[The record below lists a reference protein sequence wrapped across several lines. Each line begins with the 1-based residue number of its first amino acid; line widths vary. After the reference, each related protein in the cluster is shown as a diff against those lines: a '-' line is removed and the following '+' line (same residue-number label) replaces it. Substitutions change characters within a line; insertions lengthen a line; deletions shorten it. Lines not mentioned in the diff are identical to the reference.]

1 MGSGATCLGPTPG
14 PEQGQRLIPLT
25 LRCQV
30 NINAAFGNDEKLPTE
45 QFKLLNSEE
54 TLRSWWV
61 PCQPAAFVMSRAVP
75 LC

>member
-54 TLRSWWV
+54 LV
-61 PCQPAAFVMSRAVP
+61 GLLPASSFCSEQSCTTV
-75 LC
+75 LN